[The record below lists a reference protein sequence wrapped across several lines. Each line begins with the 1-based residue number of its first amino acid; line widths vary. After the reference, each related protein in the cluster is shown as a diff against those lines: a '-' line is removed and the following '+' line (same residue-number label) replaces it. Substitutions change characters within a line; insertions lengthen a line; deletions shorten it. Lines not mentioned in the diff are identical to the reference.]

1 MSTPA
6 SSPKAEEDGQHQA
19 KTIEV
24 KKMSYKLVHD
34 ALHAPECKGSTK
46 LVLIALADFANEK
59 TGLCYPAHATIAH
72 TIGCSRRAVVSAIT
86 DLEKL
91 GYIRRGPK
99 HGLSLSYSFAIPS
112 TCEKSSHNRKG
123 ALCEKSAHN
132 GDGATCEKS
141 SHNHPSEPV
150 KNLHRGCEE
159 SSQGDVKNFHT
170 NREDRIENNNR
181 ESTKQASNI
190 ESKTNTENQPK
201 PTIPSTQGVLPAAR
215 DDKLFTLKQ
224 VALDARTKLIADGMD
239 KEEAEKRLLAVC
251 EDFKSKALA
260 LKAKNYEGISNPKKY
275 LVAKL
280 VGMAKDFKPS
290 TPAPAQ
296 EPTSLKEIFN
306 LLKTE
311 WAATYPEV
319 AEYIARLE
327 LDHVNDKLVSK
338 LRGKESAS
346 WKSVPG
352 SRIGY
357 VRSTLDGTIYERVQD
372 WRQEEIR
379 DLENHLK
386 TVRWSLATY
395 RSEPSAY
402 YDPHKTVEERIK
414 ELEASEADTKAALEK
429 LRAKANR

>member
-59 TGLCYPAHATIAH
+59 TGLCYPAHATIAQ

-112 TCEKSSHNRKG
+112 TCEKSSHNREV

-181 ESTKQASNI
+181 ETTKQASNI
-190 ESKTNTENQPK
+190 ESKTNTESQPK
-201 PTIPSTQGVLPAAR
+201 QTNPITQGVLPAAR

-239 KEEAEKRLLAVC
+239 KEEAEKRLLAVYK
-251 EDFKSKALA
+251 DFTAKALA

-296 EPTSLKEIFN
+296 EPTSLEEIFK
-306 LLKTE
+306 LLLEETKNKN
-311 WAATYPEV
+311 PEI
-319 AEYIARLE
+319 AEHLAQLSVKDLPIGTL
-327 LDHVNDKLVSK
+327 NKLSK
-338 LRGKESAS
+338 KEEES
-346 WKSVPG
+346 WSDVKG
-352 SRIGY
+352 SRINY
-357 VRSTLDGTIYERVQD
+357 VRSTIEGWMYGRIVQARHD
-372 WRQEEIR
+372 EEEELYSCLSHNR
-379 DLENHLK
+379 NSLAQLK
-386 TVRWSLATY
+386 TM
-395 RSEPSAY
+395 PDGY
-402 YDPHKTVEERIK
+402 YHPTISYDEAVKNTEARIAK
-414 ELEASEADTKAALEK
+414 IKAALAK
-429 LRAKANR
+429 LKAKAKK